1 MSMRLWI
8 SLAAAAIA
16 AVTAA
21 TAQAETLK
29 VAIPQRGLWD
39 SSFAEFAQ
47 KEGWLKQAGLDVEIL
62 YTDGGGA
69 TIQAVISGS
78 VDVGLSN
85 GTLGAIGAF
94 AKGAPMRIIS
104 AQMTG
109 PQDLYWY
116 AKADSGIKSLK
127 DTGEGKTAA
136 FSAAGSSTNLVL
148 LALLKQTGSKAKP
161 VATGGPP
168 ATLTQVMTGQ
178 IDVGWGAP
186 PFGLKELNEKKIVM
200 VARSGDAAEFKD
212 QSVRVNIANL
222 QSLKSKRAAITKLM
236 QNYQRA
242 VDWAYGS
249 GNAKALDYFA
259 EGTGITRELA
269 KQAVDEFYP
278 KQTLQ
283 IGEIRGLDLTL
294 KDALQYK
301 YISTPMTPKDVE
313 GFIDIVYKPGT

>member
-1 MSMRLWI
+1 MRWMRACAGLVATA
-8 SLAAAAIA
+8 LAG
-16 AVTAA
+16 AA

-47 KEGWLKQAGLDVEIL
+47 KEGWLKQDGVDIEIL

-69 TIQAVISGS
+69 TLQAVLSGG
-78 VDVGLSN
+78 VDIGLSN
-85 GTLGAIGAF
+85 GTLGAIGSL

-127 DTGEGKTAA
+127 DAGADKTAA
-136 FSAAGSSTNLVL
+136 YSAAGSSTNLVL
-148 LALLKQTGSKAKP
+148 LALLAQTGSQAKP

-178 IDVGWGAP
+178 IDIGWGAP
-186 PFGLKELNEKKIVM
+186 PFGLKEVNEKKTMII
-200 VARSGDAAEFKD
+200 ARSGDAAVFKD
-212 QSVRVNIANL
+212 QSVRVNVANL
-222 QSLKSKRAAITKLM
+222 QSLQTKRDAITKLM
-236 QNYQRA
+236 RNYQRA
-242 VDWAYGS
+242 VDWAYGE
-249 GNAKALDYFA
+249 GHEKALGYFA
-259 EGTGITRELA
+259 EGTGITLDIAR
-269 KQAVDEFYP
+269 QAVDQFYP
-278 KQTLQ
+278 KASLQ

-294 KDALQYK
+294 KDAVQYK
-301 YISTPMTPKDVE
+301 YINTPMTPKDIE
-313 GFIDIVYKPGT
+313 PFIDIVYKPAK

>member
-1 MSMRLWI
+1 MSMRAWI
-8 SLAAAAIA
+8 GAAVIAAIG
-16 AVTAA
+16 TAA
-21 TAQAETLK
+21 AQAETVK

-39 SSFAEFAQ
+39 SSFIEFAQ
-47 KEGWLKQAGLDVEIL
+47 KEGWLKEAGVDVEIL

-69 TIQAVISGS
+69 TTQAVISGS

-85 GTLGAIGAF
+85 GTLGAIGAVV
-94 AKGAPMRIIS
+94 KGAPMRIIS

-127 DTGEGKTAA
+127 DAGEGKTAA

-148 LALLKQTGSKAKP
+148 LALLKETGSKARP

-178 IDVGWGAP
+178 IDIGWGAP
-186 PFGLKELNEKKIVM
+186 PFALKELNEKKIVM
-200 VARSGDAAEFKD
+200 VARSGDSAEFKD
-212 QSVRVNIANL
+212 QTVRVNVANL
-222 QSLKSKRAAITKLM
+222 QSLQTKRAAITKLM
-236 QNYQRA
+236 QAYQRA
-242 VDWAYGS
+242 VEWAYGE

-259 EGTGITRELA
+259 QGTGITHEIA

-278 KQTLQ
+278 KASQQ

-294 KDALQYK
+294 KDALTYK
-301 YISTPMTPKDVE
+301 YISAPMTPKDVE
-313 GFIDIVYKPGT
+313 PYIDIVYKPGK